1 MESIVAVG
9 IDVAKEKLDVA
20 VFNGKKFVTR
30 IYPNTKEGIERFLE
44 DVEEKYV
51 EKPDDS
57 NEINNTESQN
67 RTSQTI
73 KNININPEKSNSV
86 SKVSKDSIHF
96 VMEATGSYNTK
107 VLYAI
112 SDRGYPVYVLNP
124 IVSRRYSEEQMKRT
138 TTDKE
143 VSKLLA
149 GYAYSSILSFKSGI
163 PSESYNTLMSFKFDS
178 SKKDNLE
185 LRVLIKTLES
195 LMRTRTRI
203 LNEIEALNQYPD
215 GFVDSAIESLKR
227 LLQEIEIEI
236 KNIQHKIDE
245 IVNREENKDL
255 YGRLTSIPGVGKRT
269 ASAIIAYFGEFST
282 FDNFKTVASYIGLT
296 PSIKE
301 SGKSVKKKGYS
312 ISKIGNPYLRQILFM
327 ASLSASKHNPQ
338 CNTLYERL
346 LEKGKDK
353 KLIQIAV
360 AHKLLRQ
367 IFAIAKYG
375 RVYDPHYGVEVKEK
389 EGKDKGKEN
398 EDKRNTNK
406 QKGNTSTSPSKNT
419 NTKQNISIHTK
430 FPYDPP
436 FIQDTYPNIIDY

>member
-51 EKPDDS
+51 E
-57 NEINNTESQN
+57 I
-67 RTSQTI
+67 
-73 KNININPEKSNSV
+73 
-86 SKVSKDSIHF
+86 SKDSIHF

-138 TTDKE
+138 VTDKE

-185 LRVLIKTLES
+185 LRILIKTLES

-215 GFVDSAIESLKR
+215 GFVDSVS
-227 LLQEIEIEI
+227 
-236 KNIQHKIDE
+236 
-245 IVNREENKDL
+245 
-255 YGRLTSIPGVGKRT
+255 
-269 ASAIIAYFGEFST
+269 SA
-282 FDNFKTVASYIGLT
+282 
-296 PSIKE
+296 
-301 SGKSVKKKGYS
+301 
-312 ISKIGNPYLRQILFM
+312 
-327 ASLSASKHNPQ
+327 
-338 CNTLYERL
+338 
-346 LEKGKDK
+346 
-353 KLIQIAV
+353 
-360 AHKLLRQ
+360 
-367 IFAIAKYG
+367 
-375 RVYDPHYGVEVKEK
+375 
-389 EGKDKGKEN
+389 
-398 EDKRNTNK
+398 
-406 QKGNTSTSPSKNT
+406 
-419 NTKQNISIHTK
+419 
-430 FPYDPP
+430 
-436 FIQDTYPNIIDY
+436 

>member
-44 DVEEKYV
+44 DIEEKYV

-73 KNININPEKSNSV
+73 KNININPEKSNNI

-96 VMEATGSYNTK
+96 VTEATGSYNTK

-245 IVNREENKDL
+245 IVNRERIK
-255 YGRLTSIPGVGKRT
+255 TSMG
-269 ASAIIAYFGEFST
+269 
-282 FDNFKTVASYIGLT
+282 D
-296 PSIKE
+296 
-301 SGKSVKKKGYS
+301 
-312 ISKIGNPYLRQILFM
+312 
-327 ASLSASKHNPQ
+327 
-338 CNTLYERL
+338 
-346 LEKGKDK
+346 
-353 KLIQIAV
+353 
-360 AHKLLRQ
+360 
-367 IFAIAKYG
+367 
-375 RVYDPHYGVEVKEK
+375 
-389 EGKDKGKEN
+389 
-398 EDKRNTNK
+398 
-406 QKGNTSTSPSKNT
+406 
-419 NTKQNISIHTK
+419 
-430 FPYDPP
+430 
-436 FIQDTYPNIIDY
+436 